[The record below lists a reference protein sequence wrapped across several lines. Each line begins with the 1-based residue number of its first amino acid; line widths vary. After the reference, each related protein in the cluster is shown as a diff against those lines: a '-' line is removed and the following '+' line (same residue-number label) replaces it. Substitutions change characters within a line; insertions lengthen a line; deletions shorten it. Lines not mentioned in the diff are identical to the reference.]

1 MLDFNTS
8 LLLKIIS
15 SLFFLISG
23 IVWKKILINGG
34 KNYHYIFYRVI
45 ATLFFFLLIQFY
57 LQYNEIENF
66 DKSISVIDYKDWIV
80 CVSVCLFSFWG
91 LFFYTEALQNGRL
104 SFIAPLIVIS
114 SAISFITSLLV
125 YNEALSIAKYL
136 SILLILTGLFL
147 HQKEKLIA
155 FKLSKELLFTLIFSV
170 IWGISF
176 VLYLIPIKKFGVLNF
191 SMVLELCVFISCVG
205 LLIFKE
211 KRIIP
216 PQLNIIEL
224 LFCLLMGFLVAGG
237 SLLSNFTLTQF
248 PVSLNILIGLLFE
261 LIVLAVGLYFFRE
274 KLNKKD
280 WILIALATTGGFLLL
295 F

>member
-23 IVWKKILINGG
+23 IVWKKILNNGVE
-34 KNYHYIFYRVI
+34 NYHYIFYRVI
-45 ATLFFFLLIQFY
+45 ATLFFFFLIQFY
-57 LQYNEIENF
+57 FQYNEIENF
-66 DKSISVIDYKDWIV
+66 HKSISVVDYKDWII
-80 CVSVCLFSFWG
+80 CVFICLFSFWG

-125 YNEALSIAKYL
+125 YNEALSIAKYI

-147 HQKEKLIA
+147 HQKEKLTA
-155 FKLSKELLFTLIFSV
+155 FKISNEVLLIMLFSV
-170 IWGISF
+170 FWGISF

-191 SMVLELCVFISCVG
+191 SIILELCVFISCVG
-205 LLIFKE
+205 LLVFKE

-216 PQLNIIEL
+216 PKLNISEL
-224 LFCLLMGFLVAGG
+224 LLCLLMGLLVAGG
-237 SLLSNFTLTQF
+237 SLLANFTLTQL

-280 WILIALATTGGFLLL
+280 WILIALATIGGFLLL